1 MKQNGVVEKFQVS
14 NFVHLGFSFED
25 EVEEMKQESQASSKF
40 PKGDFW
46 RGGGSLFCLI
56 FPPELINNPLTCKQ
70 GTETT
75 PSSPGGRCEGGAEP
89 LPPLWPLGCYP
100 GMICIIC
107 VCVCV
112 CVCMY
117 TIFLDPRS
125 I

>member
-1 MKQNGVVEKFQVS
+1 M
-14 NFVHLGFSFED
+14 
-25 EVEEMKQESQASSKF
+25 
-40 PKGDFW
+40 
-46 RGGGSLFCLI
+46 I

-112 CVCMY
+112 CVCVCACTQFFWTHVVFEKRMSFEHFKNQE
-117 TIFLDPRS
+117 IQSKNSDSLDKLRDVAALS
-125 I
+125 